1 MKIYVK
7 LGQIKYPFFIKE
19 YETVKSLK
27 EQINKDLEIKIQ
39 SQRLILSGYPL
50 VNEQILKLNENEV
63 ITLVLQLC

>member
-27 EQINKDLEIKIQ
+27 EQINKDLEIKIE

-50 VNEQILKLNENEV
+50 VNEQILKLNENDV
-63 ITLVLQLC
+63 INLILQLY